1 MTASQPVASQ
11 AAVGDDEH
19 ELMAATM
26 WVHELEEILGERCCV
41 VKELTPV
48 QRKCGPRSK
57 ARQQF
62 LVRGRFLQEVGSDSE
77 DEDDEPALDTFWVD
91 QADLLST
98 IAVDDVEEALE
109 TRQEAV
115 VAGLRPAKKARK

>member
-1 MTASQPVASQ
+1 MVRSIPSLLPRWSSANVACEAS
-11 AAVGDDEH
+11 
-19 ELMAATM
+19 
-26 WVHELEEILGERCCV
+26 
-41 VKELTPV
+41 
-48 QRKCGPRSK
+48 

-62 LVRGRFLQEVGSDSE
+62 LVRGKFLQEVESDDE

-109 TRQEAV
+109 RLNPWPGTSSHQWGMLV
-115 VAGLRPAKKARK
+115 LKPLGLSIGVPNTI